1 MNFFDDFREGGRRQ
15 ERASL
20 PKGGLRLRWLN
31 MEALGWVGTALVV
44 VAYYP
49 QIHHLYVERCAWGIS
64 VMTWLIWLAASA
76 LLLIYCAL
84 RREFMLSVVQAV
96 NIAAIVTTL
105 ILVRRSNRICPQHLK
120 AAGVT
125 ERR

>member
-1 MNFFDDFREGGRRQ
+1 
-15 ERASL
+15 
-20 PKGGLRLRWLN
+20 
-31 MEALGWVGTALVV
+31 MEIIGWVGTALVV

-64 VMTWLIWLAASA
+64 SLTWLIWLAASS

-84 RREFMLSVVQAV
+84 RREAMLSVVQAV

-105 ILVRRSNRICPQHLK
+105 LLVRRSNRVCPLHLK
-120 AAGVT
+120 DAAT
-125 ERR
+125 AARR

>member
-1 MNFFDDFREGGRRQ
+1 
-15 ERASL
+15 
-20 PKGGLRLRWLN
+20 

-64 VMTWLIWLAASA
+64 RMTWLIWLAASA
-76 LLLIYCAL
+76 LLLVYCVL
-84 RREFMLSVVQAV
+84 RGEAMLSVVQAV

-105 ILVRRSNRICPQHLK
+105 LLVRRSNRVCPYHLK
-120 AAGVT
+120 AAAAAAQPAVDVHING
-125 ERR
+125 EEEK